1 MLHFA
6 TLVSLQVPVMEY
18 HGKQM
23 GESLDICKLLEKE
36 FPEPAVFNKSC
47 QAGKLSV
54 GLARLRHA
62 AMYKC
67 FACMLLS

>member
-1 MLHFA
+1 
-6 TLVSLQVPVMEY
+6 MEY

-36 FPEPAVFNKSC
+36 FPEPAVFSTSC

-54 GLARLRHA
+54 GFARLRHA
-62 AMYKC
+62 AICKC
-67 FACMLLS
+67 FACALFS